1 MGHTARIA
9 FDLPE
14 RDAKPRDRGL
24 TNALDAGLGL
34 AAIADALSVCGAYTD
49 VVKLG
54 WGTAHVTPNLED
66 KLALYRSHDV
76 RSSPGG
82 LLFELSYWQGKMA
95 DYEAFVRDA
104 GFALVEVSNGS
115 LPIAEAD
122 KCREVARLADAGFTV
137 LSEVGSK
144 DADFEMA
151 PEAWVAAIKAD
162 IDAGAW
168 KVIVEGRA
176 DASAGIYG
184 ADGKVRGD
192 AIDAILQSGVDPE
205 RLIFEA
211 PFKPQMIYFVTRLG
225 PNVNL
230 ANVPLHEVINLE
242 TLRLGLRG
250 HTVEHFHAPGHH
262 NAHAPTEK
270 V

>member
-1 MGHTARIA
+1 MGRIP

-14 RDAKPRDRGL
+14 HDAKPRARGL

-34 AAIADALSVCGAYTD
+34 AEIKDALEICGAYTD

-54 WGTAHVTPNLED
+54 WGTAHLTPRLEE
-66 KLALYRSHDV
+66 KLALYKSFDV
-76 RSSPGG
+76 LTSPGG
-82 LLFELSYWQGKMA
+82 LMFELSYWQNKMS
-95 DYEAFVRDA
+95 DYEAVMRDV

-115 LPIAEAD
+115 LPIPEIE
-122 KCREVARLADAGFTV
+122 KCREVERLANGGFKV

-144 DADFEMA
+144 DADFVME
-151 PEAWVAAIKAD
+151 PKAWVAAIKND
-162 IDAGAW
+162 IEAGAW

-184 ADGKVRGD
+184 SDGKVRGD
-192 AIDAILQSGVDPE
+192 AVDAILSSGIDPD
-205 RLIFEA
+205 RLVFEA

-225 PNVNL
+225 PNVSIG
-230 ANVPLHEVINLE
+230 NVPLHEVLNLE

-250 HTVEHFHAPGHH
+250 HTVEHFHAPGHES
-262 NAHAPTEK
+262 AHEPSEST
-270 V
+270 

>member
-1 MGHTARIA
+1 MGRIP

-14 RDAKPRDRGL
+14 RDAKPRARGF

-34 AAIADALSVCGAYTD
+34 TEIADALDVCGAYTD

-54 WGTAHVTPNLED
+54 WGTAHLTPNLSE
-66 KLALYRSHDV
+66 KLALYKSRDV
-76 RSSPGG
+76 ETSPGG
-82 LLFELSYWQGKMA
+82 LMFELSYWQNKMA
-95 DYEAFVRDA
+95 DYEAFVRDV

-115 LPIAEAD
+115 LPIPEIE
-122 KCREVARLADAGFTV
+122 KCREVERLANAGFKV

-144 DADFEMA
+144 DADFVME
-151 PEAWVAAIKAD
+151 PQAWVDAIKND
-162 IDAGAW
+162 LNAGAW

-184 ADGKVRGD
+184 AGGKVRGD
-192 AIDAILQSGVDPE
+192 AVDAILNSGIDPD
-205 RLIFEA
+205 RLVFEA

-225 PNVNL
+225 PNVNIG
-230 ANVPLHEVINLE
+230 NVNLHEVLNLE

-250 HTVEHFHAPGHH
+250 HTVEHFHAPGHKS
-262 NAHAPTEK
+262 AHAPTDDA
-270 V
+270 